1 MSDKTINDEIFAQAC
16 ALNKRAKEQQQLKE
30 DGMKQQ
36 QKEVIMNKANRKIA
50 KYVEG
55 KILEN
60 LVDAKNTLK
69 FYQESVVETERLQLL
84 YELKET
90 AETLYSLETDLQ
102 SAKANNIHSVEA
114 YFS

>member
-1 MSDKTINDEIFAQAC
+1 MSKKTVNDEIFAQAC
-16 ALNKRAKEQQQLKE
+16 ALNKRAKEQQQKE
-30 DGMKQQ
+30 DGM
-36 QKEVIMNKANRKIA
+36 NKDNRKIA

-69 FYQESVVETERLQLL
+69 FYQESVVNEERLKLL
-84 YELKET
+84 EELRET
-90 AETLYSLETDLQ
+90 AKNLHLLEADLQ
-102 SAKANNIHSVEA
+102 TAKTNGFRSVEA